1 MADGWVKLHRCLLDK
16 AIWKK
21 SKAEQKAVLI
31 TVLLLANHKNNEWEW
46 QGKKYTCKPGQFI
59 TSLQSLAETAGTT
72 IQIVRTSLQRF
83 EKYEFLTNESTK
95 TGRLITIVNWGFYQ
109 AKDDEP
115 NKVANKDLT
124 DDQQT
129 TNKDL
134 TTNKNDKKE
143 KNDKNI
149 YTPEFESWYSG
160 YPRKQAKHDS
170 AKNFAKRRKEHGLEF
185 ILQCSKNYL
194 EYYNSLS
201 ERDKEYA
208 YSSNNFFGQKAYYLE
223 YAEPKEEAKRN
234 ILQEL
239 FGDCEVR

>member
-109 AKDDEP
+109 AKDDKP

-124 DDQQT
+124 DNQQT

-149 YTPEFESWYSG
+149 YTPEFELWYSE
-160 YPRKQAKHDS
+160 YPRKQAREDS

-185 ILQCSKNYL
+185 ILQCSKNYMDYFKTL
-194 EYYNSLS
+194 PP
-201 ERDKEYA
+201 DKHEYA
-208 YSSNNFFGQKAYYLE
+208 YASNNFFGQKAYYLE
-223 YAEPKEEAKRN
+223 YAEPKETPKRN